1 MAFPD
6 TLRQMKIGDLN
17 DGQTELLY
25 GALEALG
32 VDETLD
38 SGRDLGFLADK
49 YSAEKA
55 KGAGANA
62 KAMQMIEA
70 LSSAY
75 QFCITHMAMSADS
88 KYGVFVLEEHTDYTI
103 DKGRH
108 TRWTAYKVDKQGIQ
122 EVFRDKS
129 YEKSRESGKIAISH
143 VHDSGIVLSVKG
155 GKRLTV

>member
-17 DGQTELLY
+17 EKETELLY

-38 SGRDLGFLADK
+38 STRDLGFLADK
-49 YSAEKA
+49 YSDEKA
-55 KGAGANA
+55 KGASANA
-62 KAMQMIEA
+62 KALQMIEA
-70 LSSAY
+70 ISSAY

-88 KYGVFVLEEHTDYTI
+88 KYGVFVLEEHTDYTA

-108 TRWTAYKVDKQGIQ
+108 TRWTAYKVSKGGIA
-122 EVFRDKS
+122 EVYRDKS
-129 YEKSRESGKIAISH
+129 HEKSRENGKISITH
-143 VHDSGIVLSVKG
+143 VHDSGIELAIKG
-155 GKRLTV
+155 GKKLTV